1 MINATKEDCEAA
13 NKMMDTIQDTDES
26 KIQSTFLMDP
36 AEGDKFYDGAGG
48 EQEDQEEYCK
58 DRLFELYIR
67 TSRGKAFRTLQ
78 KLLYKGS
85 KTGECLKQI

>member
-13 NKMMDTIQDTDES
+13 KKMMDTIQDTDES

-48 EQEDQEEYCK
+48 E
-58 DRLFELYIR
+58 
-67 TSRGKAFRTLQ
+67 
-78 KLLYKGS
+78 
-85 KTGECLKQI
+85 